1 MPTFAYIAL
10 DRQGRQTAGTLPADN
25 RGAALDLVINRGLSP
40 VSVKEEASAAS
51 AAKAAEKGS
60 TSTKVS
66 HSAVE
71 SFTRELANLL
81 AAGLSLSKALH
92 LLRREASNPAAKNV
106 WTQIHDDVVGGMPLA
121 EALAKWPKAFST
133 VYVAM
138 VRAGEAGGFL
148 HVVLQQI
155 SDFRSREQ
163 ELKGK
168 VKAAMVY
175 PCVLAVL
182 AVGVLTFMLT
192 FFIPRFAPLFAQ
204 FGADLPFLTKMIV
217 AVSDWLRTYGLLL
230 GAAVVVAIVLI
241 RRAIASDSG
250 KRFVERALL
259 KAPIVG
265 KLAARFGLVRFARML

>member
-10 DRQGRQTAGTLPADN
+10 DRQGRQTAGTVPADS
-25 RGAALDLVINRGLSP
+25 RGAALDQVIGRGLSP

-51 AAKAAEKGS
+51 AAKAAEKVS
-60 TSTKVS
+60 VSTKVS
-66 HSAVE
+66 QSAVE

-92 LLRREASNPAAKNV
+92 LLRREASNAAAKNV

-155 SDFRSREQ
+155 ADFRAREQ
-163 ELKGK
+163 DLKGK

-175 PCVLAVL
+175 PAVLAVL
-182 AVGVLTFMLT
+182 ACAVLVFLLT
-192 FFIPRFAPLFAQ
+192 FFIPRFSGIFAEFGGKLPL
-204 FGADLPFLTKMIV
+204 LTQVIV
-217 AVSDWLRTYGLLL
+217 AVSQSIMKYGPFL
-230 GAAVVVAIVLI
+230 AV
-241 RRAIASDSG
+241 
-250 KRFVERALL
+250 ALL
-259 KAPIVG
+259 IVIIG
-265 KLAARFGLVRFARML
+265 AKRAM

>member
-10 DRQGRQTAGTLPADN
+10 DRQGRQTAGTLPADS
-25 RGAALDLVINRGLSP
+25 RGAALDVVIGRGLSP

-51 AAKAAEKGS
+51 AAKAQKTS

-66 HSAVE
+66 LSAVE

-81 AAGLSLSKALH
+81 AAGLSLSRALH
-92 LLRREASNPAAKNV
+92 LLRREASNPAARNV

-121 EALAKWPKAFST
+121 DALAKWPKAFSN

-155 SDFRSREQ
+155 ADFRAREQ
-163 ELKGK
+163 DLKGK

-175 PCVLAVL
+175 PCILAFFACAVL
-182 AVGVLTFMLT
+182 AFLLT
-192 FFIPRFAPLFAQ
+192 FFIPKFSGIFAE
-204 FGADLPFLTKMIV
+204 FGANLPWLTQVIV
-217 AVSDWLRTYGLLL
+217 AVSTVVMKSGPFLAGGL
-230 GAAVVVAIVLI
+230 GI
-241 RRAIASDSG
+241 
-250 KRFVERALL
+250 
-259 KAPIVG
+259 
-265 KLAARFGLVRFARML
+265 